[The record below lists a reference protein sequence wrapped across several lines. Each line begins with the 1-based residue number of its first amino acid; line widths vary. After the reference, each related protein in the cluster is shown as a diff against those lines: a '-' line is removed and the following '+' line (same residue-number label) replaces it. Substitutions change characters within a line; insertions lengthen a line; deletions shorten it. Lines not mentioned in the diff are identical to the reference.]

1 MGRPP
6 KPVEQHKQDGTF
18 QKCRHEDRG
27 TQLEPIET
35 LPCPASL
42 TGEALEK
49 WEEIVPNLC
58 KADLVTETD
67 APVLEH
73 AFHCYGLA
81 RNLRKIAAAYPG
93 GEAKYIE
100 SLDRMKKDV
109 LFESLRYMQEFEK
122 IMYKFGMTPV
132 ERARIK
138 GTVKPEED
146 EDSAVKNII
155 GNG

>member
-6 KPVEQHKQDGTF
+6 KPVEQHKQDGTY
-18 QKCRHEDRG
+18 QKCRHADRG
-27 TQLEPIET
+27 TQLEPVKT

-42 TGEALEK
+42 TDEAAEK
-49 WEEIVPNLC
+49 WDEIVPGLC
-58 KADLVTETD
+58 GAELVTGAD
-67 APVLEH
+67 VPVLEH

-81 RNLRKIAAAYPG
+81 LNLRKIAAQYPG
-93 GEAKYIE
+93 GEAKYIA

-109 LFESLRYMQEFEK
+109 VYESLRYMQEFEK
-122 IMYKFGMTPV
+122 IMYKFGITPV

-138 GTVKPEED
+138 GNVKPEDD
-146 EDSAVKNII
+146 EDSAVKGII